1 MAGMPTVRM
10 VACDLDG
17 TVVRGD
23 GTVSPRTLAAFDA
36 CERAGVDVVFVT
48 GRPPRWLPPIA
59 EVTGHRGLAVCA
71 NGALVV
77 DLATFGVVRVTALPP
92 ATVLEVADRL
102 RARLDG
108 TAFALETLDGVRREP
123 QFMPRHEH
131 ALAARTGTL
140 PELLADSPAVVK
152 LLCRQDP
159 LPRPQ
164 RRTADELLEIARAEL
179 AGIAEPVHSNP
190 WGAMLEIAAPG
201 VSKASGLAGLAAER
215 GIDAADVAAFGDMPN
230 DVPMLRW
237 AGRAFAMTGGHP
249 EALAAAGEA
258 APPCDEDG
266 VAQVLEWLLSTEVS
280 R

>member
-1 MAGMPTVRM
+1 MPTLRM

-17 TVVRGD
+17 TVVRRD

-71 NGALVV
+71 NGALVL
-77 DLATFGVVRVTALPP
+77 DLATFDVVRATALPP
-92 ATVLEVADRL
+92 AAVLEVADRL

-123 QFMPRHEH
+123 HFMPRHEH

-140 PELLADSPAVVK
+140 PELLADGPTVVK

-159 LPRPQ
+159 LPRDQ
-164 RRTADELLEIARAEL
+164 RRSADELLEVARAEL
-179 AGIAEPVHSNP
+179 AGIAEPVHSDP

-201 VSKASGLAGLAAER
+201 VSKASGLAGLAADR
-215 GIDAADVAAFGDMPN
+215 GVDAADVAAFGDMPN

-237 AGRAFAMTGGHP
+237 AGRGFAMSGGHP
-249 EALAAAGEA
+249 AALAAAGEV

-266 VAQVLEWLLSTEVS
+266 VAQVIERLLPAHP
-280 R
+280 

>member
-1 MAGMPTVRM
+1 MPTVRM

-17 TVVRGD
+17 TVVRAD

-77 DLATFGVVRVTALPP
+77 DLGTFDVVRVTALPP

-102 RARLDG
+102 RAKLDG

-123 QFMPRHEH
+123 GFMPRHEH

-140 PELLADSPAVVK
+140 PELLADDPTVVK
-152 LLCRQDP
+152 LLCRQDS
-159 LPRPQ
+159 LPREQ
-164 RRTADELLEIARAEL
+164 RRSADELLEVARAEL
-179 AGIAEPVHSNP
+179 AGLAEPVHSDP

-237 AGRAFAMTGGHP
+237 AGRGFAMSGGHP
-249 EALAAAGEA
+249 EAVAAAGDV

-266 VAQVLEWLLSTEVS
+266 VAQVIEGLLSSDVS
-280 R
+280 H

>member
-1 MAGMPTVRM
+1 MTALRM

-17 TVVRGD
+17 TVVRSD

-59 EVTGHRGLAVCA
+59 DVTGHRGLAGCA

-77 DLATFGVVRVTALPP
+77 DLGTFDVGRVTALPP

-102 RARLDG
+102 RAKLDG

-123 QFMPRHEH
+123 HFMPRHEH
-131 ALAARTGTL
+131 ALAAVTGEL
-140 PELLADSPAVVK
+140 PELLADDPTVVK

-159 LPRPQ
+159 LPRAE
-164 RRTADELLEIARAEL
+164 RRTADELLEVARTEL
-179 AGIAEPVHSNP
+179 AGIAEPVHSDP

-215 GIDAADVAAFGDMPN
+215 GIDAAGVAAFGDKPN

-237 AGRAFAMTGGHP
+237 AGRGYAMTGGHP
-249 EALAAAGEA
+249 EAVEAAGSV

-266 VAQVLEWLLSTEVS
+266 VAQVIEWLLSSDVS
-280 R
+280 P

>member
-1 MAGMPTVRM
+1 MPTVRM

-17 TVVRGD
+17 TVVRAD

-77 DLATFGVVRVTALPP
+77 DLASSGVVRVTDLPP

-140 PELLADSPAVVK
+140 PELLADSPTVVK

-159 LPRPQ
+159 LPRAE

-179 AGIAEPVHSNP
+179 AGIAEPVHSDP

-237 AGRAFAMTGGHP
+237 AGRGFAMSGGHP
-249 EALAAAGEA
+249 EAVAAAGEV
-258 APPCDEDG
+258 APPCEDDG

-280 R
+280 H